1 MTQRTRK
8 SCGSFEFLAFEI
20 LNHPIPRLP
29 GKWPFGLT
37 EHQLDSR
44 RRGLESYLE
53 RTCSIRVIVD
63 HPAMREFLTDNDS
76 ENSALSQVNM
86 VKVCTYT

>member
-1 MTQRTRK
+1 MNPHK
-8 SCGSFEFLAFEI
+8 KNNSVSCFLYKFAIYF
-20 LNHPIPRLP
+20 RR
-29 GKWPFGLT
+29 LT

-63 HPAMREFLTDNDS
+63 HPAMREFLTENGS
-76 ENSALSQVNM
+76 ENAPLSQV
-86 VKVCTYT
+86 

>member
-1 MTQRTRK
+1 M
-8 SCGSFEFLAFEI
+8 F
-20 LNHPIPRLP
+20 PRLP

-37 EHQLDSR
+37 AHQLDSR

-86 VKVCTYT
+86 IKVYTYTYSH